1 MTCLRWGLQNKVESF
16 IQGTEKRI
24 FTNFHREVR
33 PILLIC
39 AKCVPMNSDPY
50 VRALGVLLDG
60 QVAWDDHGRHQGV
73 GGGDQGQ
80 VGRRKK

>member
-1 MTCLRWGLQNKVESF
+1 
-16 IQGTEKRI
+16 
-24 FTNFHREVR
+24 
-33 PILLIC
+33 
-39 AKCVPMNSDPY
+39 MNSDPY